1 MLQQIMINKL
11 QLRTPSI
18 NRHCLRMC
26 INKRLE
32 IHAECDSL
40 QEPKEAV
47 YDDFRKLDHVKISRQ
62 Y

>member
-1 MLQQIMINKL
+1 
-11 QLRTPSI
+11 LRTPGI

-40 QEPKEAV
+40 QLPKEAV
-47 YDDFRKLDHVKISRQ
+47 YDDFCKLDHVKISRQ